1 LVTRYEDKWNKQAR
15 IHWEDQPL
23 KFSTSEKRLL
33 LLLFVGV
40 LLLSGAV
47 LELKTRK
54 VQQDVTT
61 ARKSIELPFNVNSAT
76 EQELIFL
83 PGIGQSKAKAIIEYR
98 QKNGPFRTL
107 SELERVPGIGKK
119 TIEKLAPYVNLSSI
133 GVKEEMNSKTKVNV
147 NTASLEELMAL
158 PGIGEVKAMEIIK
171 MRHQMR
177 FSKPEDLLK
186 VPDIGSKTL
195 EKITD
200 LITF

>member
-1 LVTRYEDKWNKQAR
+1 M
-15 IHWEDQPL
+15 

-61 ARKSIELPFNVNSAT
+61 ARKSVELPIDVNSAT

-107 SELERVPGIGKK
+107 SELERIPGIGKK

-171 MRHQMR
+171 MRQQMR

-186 VPDIGSKTL
+186 VPGIGSKTL

>member
-1 LVTRYEDKWNKQAR
+1 M
-15 IHWEDQPL
+15 

-61 ARKSIELPFNVNSAT
+61 ARKSIELPIDVNSAT

-107 SELERVPGIGKK
+107 SELERIPGIGKN
-119 TIEKLAPYVNLSSI
+119 TI
-133 GVKEEMNSKTKVNV
+133 
-147 NTASLEELMAL
+147 
-158 PGIGEVKAMEIIK
+158 
-171 MRHQMR
+171 
-177 FSKPEDLLK
+177 
-186 VPDIGSKTL
+186 
-195 EKITD
+195 
-200 LITF
+200 